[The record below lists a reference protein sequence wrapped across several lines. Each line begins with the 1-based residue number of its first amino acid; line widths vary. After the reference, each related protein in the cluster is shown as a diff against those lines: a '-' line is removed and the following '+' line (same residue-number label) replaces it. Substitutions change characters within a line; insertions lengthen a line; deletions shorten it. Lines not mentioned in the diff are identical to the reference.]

1 MANPSNLAA
10 ALRYNEE
17 QEKLRLAMADPM
29 RAAYGAQERATQ
41 ARLPYMKELATKFGS
56 LDNQDM
62 TMGETVADI
71 GMGFVPG
78 IGQAQSV
85 RDFERSR
92 RDDDYLGMG
101 LSAAGMIPIAG
112 GLAKVVSAT
121 RKGSDLAEALKKT
134 SGLVAE
140 VKTRLGTQYP
150 AQLPGVEKIDP
161 KTGNVFIGKNKSN
174 EELLVQKARNIAQKD
189 IDKGNYTPFFNVDE
203 RYYVDP
209 KNYPLVGRTIED
221 VMPKKQ
227 ATINKYT
234 ERFDTPEARTRLDEA
249 YKAGKD
255 DPRAHNWYAMGQLEK
270 AFTDELGIE
279 EGRRAFKERI
289 ADAMAATTAGSDPQS
304 NLLMAG
310 YANFMK
316 EAGRKLPEGAYDMP
330 HPIGGRYATMNTEMY
345 DKVINQG
352 QGLSTKNPKRFNFS
366 SNFMGHLDRPT
377 IDEQMTKIID
387 PNEMAPPGESY
398 GIMEKMINQAA
409 ERAGLGDKSVNFQ
422 DVAWKGTKG
431 VPGKPMM
438 EHVNEAI
445 ERTVRITGKTPQQ
458 VLKDFIRAKAPL
470 FGFAL
475 PVVGGSMLMNRDNE
489 DGA

>member
-29 RAAYGAQERATQ
+29 RAAYGAQERATRAQ
-41 ARLPYMKELATKFGS
+41 LPYMKDLATKFGS
-56 LDNQDM
+56 LNNQDM

-78 IGQAQSV
+78 IGQAQSA

-112 GLAKVVSAT
+112 GLAKVASAT

-150 AQLPGVEKIDP
+150 AQVPGVTKIN
-161 KTGNVFIGKNKSN
+161 KKGKPYLAKNLSN

-189 IDKGNYTPFFNVDE
+189 IEKGNYTPLFNVED
-203 RYYVDP
+203 RYYVNP
-209 KNYPLVGRTIED
+209 KNYPLQGKTIED
-221 VMPKKQ
+221 AMPKRQ
-227 ATINKYT
+227 DTTDKYIKK
-234 ERFDTPEARTRLDEA
+234 FDTPAARARLDSA
-249 YKAGKD
+249 YEAGKS
-255 DPRAHNWYAMGQLEK
+255 DPLAHKWYAMGQLEK

-279 EGRRAFKERI
+279 EGRRAFKERF
-289 ADAMAATTAGSDPQS
+289 ADAMAATTGGADPTA

-310 YANFMK
+310 YGNFMK
-316 EAGRKLPEGAYDMP
+316 EAGRQLPKGAYDMP
-330 HPIGGRYATMNTEMY
+330 HPVGGRYVSGNMKMY
-345 DKVINQG
+345 DKVINKG
-352 QGLSTKNPKRFNFS
+352 KTLSSETPKRFNFS
-366 SNFMGHLDRPT
+366 SDFMGHLDRPT
-377 IDEQMTKIID
+377 IDEQMTGIID
-387 PNEMAPPGESY
+387 PKLKAPPGDSY
-398 GIMEKMINQAA
+398 GVIEKMVNQAA
-409 ERAGLGDKSVNFQ
+409 ERAGLGDKSVEFQ
-422 DVAWKGTKG
+422 DVAWKGKKG

-438 EHVNEAI
+438 QHVNEAI

-475 PVVGGSMLMNRDNE
+475 PVVGGSMLMNQNNE